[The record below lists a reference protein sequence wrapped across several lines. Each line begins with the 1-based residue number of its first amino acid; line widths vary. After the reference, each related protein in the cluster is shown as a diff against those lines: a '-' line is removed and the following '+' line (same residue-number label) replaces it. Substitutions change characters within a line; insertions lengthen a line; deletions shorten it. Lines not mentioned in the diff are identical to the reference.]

1 METPAWLDKT
11 NLKIT
16 LDARPILA
24 SGDHPVQ
31 RVMEECATL
40 QPGEIYEI
48 ITPFPP
54 MPMIEKLTAQG
65 FENFVETDREG
76 LFHTYF
82 RRSGNSLE

>member
-1 METPAWLDKT
+1 METPTWLDKT
-11 NLKIT
+11 QIKIT

-24 SGDHPVQ
+24 SGEHPVQ
-31 RVMEECATL
+31 RVLEECATL

-54 MPMIEKLTAQG
+54 MPMIEKLTALG
-65 FENFVETDREG
+65 FENYVEPGENG

-82 RRSGNSLE
+82 RR